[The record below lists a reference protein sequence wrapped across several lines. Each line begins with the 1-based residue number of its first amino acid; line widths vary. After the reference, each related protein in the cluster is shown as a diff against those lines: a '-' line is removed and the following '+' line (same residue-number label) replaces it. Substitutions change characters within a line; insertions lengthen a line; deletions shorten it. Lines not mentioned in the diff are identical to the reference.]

1 MSVSRLIVVLLAL
14 VAIIAAAVT
23 VAAIGLKATD
33 ALVAQAQERRFLS
46 DRLAEELLTSS
57 GLLTRFA
64 RAYAATGEARFRRC
78 FDRVLD
84 IREGRLAVPPGYES
98 GYWDLV
104 VTGTMEEPTSTEGA
118 KPLEQ
123 RLIDA
128 GITIEEYALLK
139 HAKVESD
146 QLARIES
153 AAMKGVDEGG
163 DEVTRMRATT
173 ALHDAEYL
181 AAKARIMEPIG
192 RFRDLLEKRTAR
204 ELAAISAW
212 SDFLMWFLMA
222 SSALMLALFAGLA
235 GVLSRRFIV
244 PGRRIVEVA
253 GRVAA
258 GDLAARSRITGAD
271 EIGRLGQSIDGM
283 ADALSAA
290 LETARR
296 QTATAEAR
304 AAELDEERDRSEKLL
319 ENMLPV
325 LIADRLKRGESTIA
339 ETFPEVTV
347 LFADIV
353 GFTELATRLP
363 PRQLVDMLGDVF
375 GRFDELAERHRL
387 EKIKTIGDCY
397 MVVGGVPDRSPTHCQ
412 QVAEFAVEALAAIAE
427 SAAVSGLDLRL
438 RIGMHTGTVVAGIV
452 GRRKYS
458 YDLWGDVVNLAARI
472 QGVAEPN
479 GIQVTEAVR
488 VRLQDDY
495 LFGEPVPVELKGK
508 GTVTSY
514 ALRGRKSG

>member
-1 MSVSRLIVVLLAL
+1 MSVSRLIVVLLAV
-14 VAIIAAAVT
+14 VAVIAAAVT
-23 VAAIGLKATD
+23 VAAFGLKATD
-33 ALVAQAQERRFLS
+33 ALVARAQERRFHS
-46 DRLAEELLTSS
+46 DRLAEELLQSS
-57 GLLTRFA
+57 ELLTRFA
-64 RAYAATGEARFRRC
+64 RAYAATGDARFRRF
-78 FDRVLD
+78 FDQVLD
-84 IREGRLAVPPGYES
+84 IRDGRRAVPPGYES
-98 GYWDLV
+98 GYWDQV
-104 VTGTMEEPTSTEGA
+104 VTRAVEEPMSAEGA
-118 KPLEQ
+118 RSLEQ

-139 HAKVESD
+139 DAKVESD
-146 QLARIES
+146 QLARIEA
-153 AAMKGVDEGG
+153 AAMKAVDDRG
-163 DEVTRMRATT
+163 DEAARVRATAT
-173 ALHDAEYL
+173 LYDADYF
-181 AAKARIMEPIG
+181 AAKARIMQPIG
-192 RFRDLLEKRTAR
+192 RFRDLLANRTAR
-204 ELAAISAW
+204 ELAAISDW
-212 SDFLMWFLMA
+212 SDFLMWFLIV
-222 SSALMLALFAGLA
+222 SSALMLATFGGLA
-235 GVLSRRFIV
+235 VVLSRRFIA
-244 PGRRIVEVA
+244 PGRRIVEAAV
-253 GRVAA
+253 RVAA

-290 LETARR
+290 LDTARV

-363 PRQLVDMLGDVF
+363 PRQLVDMLSDVF
-375 GRFDELAERHRL
+375 GRFDELAARHRL

-458 YDLWGDVVNLAARI
+458 YDLWGDVVNLASRI

-479 GIQVTEAVR
+479 GIQVTDAVR

-495 LFGEPVPVELKGK
+495 LFGDPVAVELKGR

-514 ALRGRKSG
+514 ALRGRRSG